1 MIYISS
7 LSKFLFQYTENFFSF
22 CRCKPA
28 SISPKPEKSLKV
40 ISQGE
45 SILEKNV
52 SQS

>member
-1 MIYISS
+1 MYLVSASFYFNIQR
-7 LSKFLFQYTENFFSF
+7 FFFSF

-28 SISPKPEKSLKV
+28 SISPKSEKSLKV